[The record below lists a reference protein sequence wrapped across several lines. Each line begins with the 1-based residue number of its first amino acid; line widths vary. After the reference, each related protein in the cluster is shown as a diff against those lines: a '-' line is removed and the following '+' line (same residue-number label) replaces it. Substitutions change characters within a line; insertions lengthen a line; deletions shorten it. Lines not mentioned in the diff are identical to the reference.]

1 MFKQLQFFVALVESN
16 SFTLAAHNC
25 GVTQSAISQQ
35 IKLLQDNLNV
45 SLLTMQGK
53 SFALT
58 EAGRHFYENGKKI
71 LTDLDKLTVQT
82 RKVGTSHTPKLM
94 RIGVLNSLKDRRLE
108 LALDKCAKELKL
120 TTKIS
125 TASHQDLVKGIDAY
139 RYDLVVL
146 DSQRGDLT
154 GQGIY
159 TVPLFITTLMAY
171 FNTGSATDSLKEGG
185 LDLDS
190 KAFYR
195 MYLCAPKIYAQSE
208 RDYYDRLL
216 RPSHSLHTA
225 DADKIDGIL
234 QKDNTYLLCDLI
246 DPKYDGV
253 TLYNAVPLHRGNRP
267 IQRAFCGCVKNFGR
281 DPKGSIKLSFLS
293 KLERCFE
300 QRYINHRP

>member
-53 SFALT
+53 SFTLT

-82 RKVGTSHTPKLM
+82 RKVGTSHAPKLM
-94 RIGVLNSLKDRRLE
+94 RIGLLNSLKDQGLE
-108 LALDKCAKELKL
+108 MSLDKCAKELKVD
-120 TTKIS
+120 TKIS
-125 TASHQDLVKGIDAY
+125 TASHQDLVKGIESY

-159 TVPLFITTLMAY
+159 SVPLFIATLTAY
-171 FNTGSATDSLKEGG
+171 FNSASATDSLKNGI

-195 MYLCAPKIYAQSE
+195 LYLCAPKIYAQSE

-216 RPSHSLHTA
+216 RPSHSLHAA
-225 DADKIDGIL
+225 DADKIEEIL

-246 DPKYDGV
+246 DPKYERDGA
-253 TLYNAVPLHRGNRP
+253 YHAVPLHRGNRP
-267 IQRAFCGCVKNFGR
+267 IQRAFCGCIKNFGR
-281 DPKGSIKLSFLS
+281 DPKGTVKLSFLA

-300 QRYINHRP
+300 QRHVNHRP